1 MKWLHNEITLAKL
14 QDGSL
19 TVLLEHFLHL
29 LCPTHYHTILA
40 ETSNAWKLIW
50 EHPITLNTILNNIE
64 NAGVANLH
72 IYPASLTS
80 PPTKHLDS
88 PIASFPD
95 HTITTYNDS
104 FHPTAAYTNNTKIPY
119 NKTLRNHSATQ
130 HHSYAKHT
138 KIPTLITSTSS
149 KCRLCSNQHP
159 NPWNTTANCPFKD
172 PTFIQNKLIR
182 EKVTQQ
188 NTLYRKINENYN
200 KNLDTPTH
208 QHKPLKATM
217 LDQMPN
223 GAQVRPCKCYN
234 F

>member
-1 MKWLHNEITLAKL
+1 VKWLHNEITLVKL

-29 LCPTHYHTILA
+29 LCFTHYHTILA

-138 KIPTLITSTSS
+138 KIPTLITSNQHHQNADYVATNIPILGIQLPIAHSKIQHSS
-149 KCRLCSNQHP
+149 KTNWSEKRSR
-159 NPWNTTANCPFKD
+159 
-172 PTFIQNKLIR
+172 NKRHYI
-182 EKVTQQ
+182 EK
-188 NTLYRKINENYN
+188 
-200 KNLDTPTH
+200 
-208 QHKPLKATM
+208 
-217 LDQMPN
+217 
-223 GAQVRPCKCYN
+223 
-234 F
+234 